1 MKPLNLR
8 AASEFNCGSIS
19 RAAGNFEG
27 TQISI
32 RSRMPRIPKATTMPP
47 ASKIAGWSP
56 SNGQMA
62 IALSRT
68 AGARRSRQPAIAAF
82 PT

>member
-1 MKPLNLR
+1 MKPL
-8 AASEFNCGSIS
+8 IS
-19 RAAGNFEG
+19 GRQVSCNHFPGCRQFRGNPDLLHF
-27 TQISI
+27 